1 MAPKR
6 AKQLEKLAELLGGG
20 APPESAKK
28 TKPNKS
34 PKQDQT
40 DHGDETP
47 STTTP
52 GETETPVETPVET
65 PSEVDKEKPLKKRI
79 RGKGGDRT
87 EESEPPPKAPKAAA
101 SKPKAAKAKAK
112 AKEEKPPMPEPTWD
126 NFELVREH
134 FGLTEE
140 ECTEVLLRVCGPNPK
155 GDKYWENFRVKPG
168 ETSETA
174 EEDPE
179 GDGMED
185 GGDGTPRY
193 VNGFDGDE
201 MSEDD
206 PELEP
211 KGPAPVIEKPDAMEV
226 VEVPKEDCC
235 FPKSNQT

>member
-1 MAPKR
+1 MAPKQR
-6 AKQLEKLAELLGGG
+6 VKQLEKLAELLGGG
-20 APPESAKK
+20 GGGAPPVPAK
-28 TKPNKS
+28 TAKS
-34 PKQDQT
+34 SKQDQT
-40 DHGDETP
+40 VEGEGTP

-52 GETETPVETPVET
+52 AETETPTPVET
-65 PSEVDKEKPLKKRI
+65 PSEVEKTEKPKKRI
-79 RGKGGDRT
+79 RGKGGEQTD
-87 EESEPPPKAPKAAA
+87 ESEPAPKAPKAAA

-112 AKEEKPPMPEPTWD
+112 AKADKPPMPEPTWD

-155 GDKYWENFRVKPG
+155 GDKYWENFKVKPG
-168 ETSETA
+168 EKSETP
-174 EEDPE
+174 EEPQDSQD
-179 GDGMED
+179 GGMED

-193 VNGFDGDE
+193 VNDFDGDE
-201 MSEDD
+201 MSEDN

-211 KGPAPVIEKPDAMEV
+211 PAPVFQKPDAMEG